1 MFKSFLDTSPR
12 ETIRRHSLVPPSRG
26 SCGID
31 AATGARACA
40 TTATEP
46 ANATLA
52 TTTAPATRP
61 TLPHADVDVDACD
74 CVSSRRMHSTS
85 MSSML
90 DAPGAISGARSA
102 ARIVIKRECWVLD
115 HSEIET

>member
-1 MFKSFLDTSPR
+1 
-12 ETIRRHSLVPPSRG
+12 
-26 SCGID
+26 
-31 AATGARACA
+31 
-40 TTATEP
+40 EP

-61 TLPHADVDVDACD
+61 TLLHADVDGDACD

-85 MSSML
+85 MHSML

-102 ARIVIKRECWVLD
+102 ARIVIERECWVLD
-115 HSEIET
+115 QSEIETRCGMRVASSNDPLATRLETTNAYVL